1 MLLALNGQLLSNVE
15 PIFTLNKGQYPQN
28 VLAKAVLNSI
38 QFWVCEDGFR
48 VQRFDDEELESLHD
62 KTVEQKYLNTD
73 QVWMEF
79 VGGKAQKIR
88 PNGDSSKTIYNFFKG
103 NTDNWVTGLKRYS
116 SLIIEQVY
124 PGIDLEISAGVQGI
138 KYNWI
143 VSSGKY
149 EDIKVR
155 YHGATVSVN
164 ERDELEIRN
173 ITNELLWTEKIPAV
187 YLFLM
192 QNQRKSV

>member
-1 MLLALNGQLLSNVE
+1 MLLALNGQILGNVE

-48 VQRFDDEELESLHD
+48 VQRFDEEELESLHD
-62 KTVEQKYLNTD
+62 KTVEQKYLNID

-103 NTDNWVTGLKRYS
+103 NKDDWVTGLKRYS
-116 SLIIEQVY
+116 SLIMEQVY
-124 PGIDLEISAGVQGI
+124 PGINLEISAGVQGI

-143 VSSGKY
+143 VSSGKF

-155 YHGATVSVN
+155 YHGATVNVN
-164 ERDELEIRN
+164 EGDELEIRN
-173 ITNELLWTEKIPAV
+173 ITKELLWTEEILV
-187 YLFLM
+187 QLFFQML
-192 QNQRKSV
+192 N